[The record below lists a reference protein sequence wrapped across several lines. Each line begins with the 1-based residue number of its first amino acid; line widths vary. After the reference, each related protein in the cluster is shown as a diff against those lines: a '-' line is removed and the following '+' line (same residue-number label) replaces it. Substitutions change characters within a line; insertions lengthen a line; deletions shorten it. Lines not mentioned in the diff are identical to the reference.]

1 MSELPVAF
9 RWDGATM
16 VPFGRF
22 AKTATSRFV
31 AGHVYSFVEEEL
43 ASSGQSRRHYF
54 ACLRTAWLNLPEDI
68 GAQFPTSEILR
79 KHALIRAGYCNSH
92 QIVSAS
98 KGEAIRL
105 AAALSAIKDAY
116 AIVTVDGCVV
126 TRLTA
131 RSQARRAMKAK
142 EFQASKNA
150 VFEFLAGILG
160 VAPETFSAEG
170 EKGH

>member
-9 RWDGATM
+9 KWDGNAM

-31 AGHVYSFVEEEL
+31 SGHVYSFVEEEL
-43 ASSGQSRRHYF
+43 GTSDHSRRHYF
-54 ACLRTAWLNLPEDI
+54 ACLRSAWLNLPEAI
-68 GAQFPTSEILR
+68 SAQFPTSEILR
-79 KHALIRAGYCNSH
+79 KHALIRTGYCNSH
-92 QIVSAS
+92 QIVCAS

-116 AIVTVDGCVV
+116 AIVTIDCCIV

-131 RSQARRAMKAK
+131 RSQARRAMKVK

-160 VAPETFSAEG
+160 VAPETFSVEEG
-170 EKGH
+170 EKN